1 MIPLH
6 LKTDDFSE
14 PDSPMYYLVA
24 ENGVYLVKNT
34 GLYTSVTRA
43 CRIVGLEEQ
52 SPSLVLR
59 LPKVPRKLLEMVYGF
74 FAAVYR
80 KWQGEAIVLLYYDPL
95 GRTFRLGVPPQT
107 LSRYHSCGSWVT
119 EGRMEYGSIPR
130 PNQFVKLGDIHS
142 HGDLSPFFSSVDDK
156 DDDEDGLRIVMG
168 HLDRPRPDVCASF
181 VAGGTRFL
189 LDSEQVLAEFS
200 VPRPPPEE
208 WLRRV
213 SCREDESGT
222 YERELG

>member
-107 LSRYHSCGSWVT
+107 LSRYHSCGSLVT
-119 EGRMEYGSIPR
+119 EGRIEYARSRVPTNSSSSATSIPTETSR
-130 PNQFVKLGDIHS
+130 R
-142 HGDLSPFFSSVDDK
+142 SSAPWTTRTMTRTAC
-156 DDDEDGLRIVMG
+156 GSSWGIWTAR
-168 HLDRPRPDVCASF
+168 DRMSA
-181 VAGGTRFL
+181 
-189 LDSEQVLAEFS
+189 
-200 VPRPPPEE
+200 PPSLP
-208 WLRRV
+208 
-213 SCREDESGT
+213 G
-222 YERELG
+222 ELGFSWTPSRYWRSFRCRGRLRKNGYGE